1 MEDYIMLIE
10 EIRPKIRFADKLEYT
25 ARRRL
30 SKTYDARM
38 LYIID
43 GNGKMTVGGT
53 DVMIERGLLI
63 IFQSGTSYKYT
74 PAPSFSAFAI
84 DFDPVGEYETDNGF
98 YAPVSPNFFDEA
110 RKHEHGIFTN
120 SEILSEPFMEIIRPS
135 VAENIRVLVDEY
147 KSGKPF
153 CKARAELMLAT
164 IILDLA
170 RRFST
175 AGKSERTATKV
186 NAYLSEHYLEPITN
200 TTLAK
205 FFGHDACY
213 LNRIVKQHTGLS
225 IHKLLLKKRVEEGIK
240 LLISTDLTLE
250 EIAERCCFCSAAHF
264 SRRCKD
270 VTGNNPSY
278 YRKSSS

>member
-1 MEDYIMLIE
+1 MLIE

-30 SKTYDARM
+30 SKTYDSRM
-38 LYIID
+38 LYIIE
-43 GNGKMTVGGT
+43 GSGRMTVGGT
-53 DVMIERGLLI
+53 DVTIERGLLI
-63 IFQSGTSYKYT
+63 IFQSGTAYKYT
-74 PAPSFSAFAI
+74 PTPSFSALAI
-84 DFDPVGEYETDNGF
+84 DFDPIGDYETDTGF
-98 YAPVSPNFFDEA
+98 YTPVSPQVFDESK
-110 RKHEHGIFTN
+110 KHEHAFFNN
-120 SEILSEPFMEIIRPS
+120 SEILSEPFIEIIRPS
-135 VAENIRVLVDEY
+135 VAENIRVLVDEF
-147 KSGKPF
+147 KSEKPF
-153 CKARAELMLAT
+153 CKARSELMLAA

-205 FFGHDACY
+205 VFGHDACY
-213 LNRIVKQHTGLS
+213 LNRIVKQYTGFS
-225 IHKLLLKKRVEEGIK
+225 IHKLLLKKRIDEGIK

-270 VTGNNPSY
+270 ITGNTPSY
-278 YRKSSS
+278 YRKNAN